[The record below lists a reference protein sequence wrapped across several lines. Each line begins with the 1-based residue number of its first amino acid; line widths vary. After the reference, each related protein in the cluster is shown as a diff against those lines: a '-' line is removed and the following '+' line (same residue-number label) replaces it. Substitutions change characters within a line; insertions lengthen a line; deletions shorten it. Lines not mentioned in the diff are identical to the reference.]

1 MDMIFRLVAAN
12 KINPDAVNIPRV
24 SPDAALQSILTTV
37 YFWAGIVCVL
47 VIIVAGFF
55 YVTSAGNAA
64 TIKKAKDALLGA
76 VIGLIVVMMAF
87 AITAFVIGR
96 L

>member
-1 MDMIFRLVAAN
+1 MKLFELLAAN
-12 KINPDAVNIPRV
+12 KINPNDINVPVVSAESAVHNILN
-24 SPDAALQSILTTV
+24 AV
-37 YFWAGIVCVL
+37 YFWGGIVCVI
-47 VIIVAGFF
+47 VIIVAGFL

-76 VIGLIVVMMAF
+76 VIGLAIMLMAF
-87 AITAFVIGR
+87 AITAFVLGR

>member
-1 MDMIFRLVAAN
+1 MKTLQYIAETTRLDMNQV
-12 KINPDAVNIPRV
+12 DVPRV
-24 SPDAALQSILTTV
+24 DANSALQSILTTT

-64 TIKKAKDALLGA
+64 TIKKAKDAILGA
-76 VIGLIVVMMAF
+76 VIGLVVIMMAF

>member
-1 MDMIFRLVAAN
+1 MNALWNFAAN
-12 KINPDAVNIPRV
+12 KINPDQINVPTLSADQVVHNTLN
-24 SPDAALQSILTTV
+24 AV
-37 YFWAGIVCVL
+37 YFWGGVVCVI
-47 VIIVAGFF
+47 VIVVAGYL

-64 TIKKAKDALLGA
+64 TIKKAKDAIFGA
-76 VIGLIVVMMAF
+76 VIGLVLMLMAF